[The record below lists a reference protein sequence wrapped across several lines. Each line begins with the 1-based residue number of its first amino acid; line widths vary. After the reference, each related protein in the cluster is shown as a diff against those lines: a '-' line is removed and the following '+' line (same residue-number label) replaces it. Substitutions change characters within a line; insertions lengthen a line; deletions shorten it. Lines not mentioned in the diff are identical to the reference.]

1 MAGENLCRLPYQ
13 TDGELDNP
21 TQIPL
26 LVVLELG
33 LELELELVLGLEPEP
48 VQAQALRSQQLSL

>member
-1 MAGENLCRLPYQ
+1 MPYQ

-26 LVVLELG
+26 LVLLVLEL
-33 LELELELVLGLEPEP
+33 ETELVLVLEQVP
-48 VQAQALRSQQLSL
+48 AQALRSQQLGL